1 MTWTVKLTKKSVK
14 ALKAL
19 DNSAKNSIEKFID
32 KLIESNNP
40 RHTGKALQGNFKG
53 LWRYRVGNY
62 RLICQ
67 IKDYELIVLF
77 VEIGHRKDI
86 YKHKL

>member
-40 RHTGKALQGNFKG
+40 RHTGKAL
-53 LWRYRVGNY
+53 
-62 RLICQ
+62 
-67 IKDYELIVLF
+67 
-77 VEIGHRKDI
+77 
-86 YKHKL
+86 